1 MTPYLD
7 VQHLSKSFGALQ
19 LFEDI
24 SFSIGEGQRV
34 GLIAKNGTGKSTL
47 LSILA
52 GKEGYDSGEIIF
64 RRDLKVGMLEQS
76 PQFDPQE
83 SVLDACFNHQGD
95 PEKVL
100 KAKQV
105 LTKLKIR
112 DLQQPM
118 GQLSGGQQKRVALA
132 NVLLTEPDLLILDE
146 PTNHLDLEMIEWLE
160 GYLQRGNRTLLMVT
174 HDRFFLDRVCSVIL
188 ELDDHTIY
196 TYRGNYA
203 YYLEKRQERIDA
215 RRAEI
220 ARANNLYRTELE
232 WMRRMPQAR
241 GHKARYREEAFY
253 ELERV
258 AKQRIEERQLRLKA
272 SNVYIGSKI
281 FECQYI
287 SKRFEGGVT
296 ILNNFYYNFSRFEKM
311 GIVGNNGTGKS
322 TFIKML
328 LGQVPVDEG
337 RIVVGET
344 VRFGYFSQEG
354 LQFDEQQKV
363 IDVITA
369 IADYVDLGSGRK
381 LSASQLLQYFLFTP
395 EQQYNYVYKLSGG
408 ERRKLYLCTVLMKNP
423 NFLVLDEP
431 TNDLDI
437 VTLQILEEYLQDFPG
452 CVIVVSHD
460 RYFMDK
466 VVDHL
471 LVFKGQGEVQDF
483 PGNYTQYREW
493 AALQSEMSPK
503 LGDHRGMNKGKKDG
517 RSDPQPP
524 NLGGAGGAGGK
535 EKRRMSYKE
544 KREFEQLERDIA
556 ALEEEQRQIEEQLCS
571 GTLSI
576 EELTEKSKRLPLLK
590 DELDEKSMR
599 WLELSEI
606 EN

>member
-1 MTPYLD
+1 MAKDTPYLD
-7 VQHLSKSFGALQ
+7 VQQLTKSFGSLV
-19 LFEDI
+19 LFENI
-24 SFSIGEGQRV
+24 SFSIAEGQKV

-47 LSILA
+47 LSILS
-52 GKEGYDSGEIIF
+52 GKEGYDSGSIIF

-76 PQFDPQE
+76 PVFDSAE

-100 KAKQV
+100 KAKQI
-105 LTKLKIR
+105 LTQLKIR

-132 NVLLTEPDLLILDE
+132 NVLITDPDLLILDE

-160 GYLQRGNRTLLMVT
+160 GFLNRGNKTLLMVT

-188 ELDDHTIY
+188 ELDDQTVY
-196 TYRGNYA
+196 TYRGNYS
-203 YYLEKRQERIDA
+203 YYLEKRQERIDN

-241 GHKARYREEAFY
+241 GHKARYREDAFY
-253 ELERV
+253 ELEKI
-258 AKQRIEERQLRLKA
+258 AKQRIEERQLRLK
-272 SNVYIGSKI
+272 SRNVYIGSKI
-281 FECQYI
+281 FECQYV
-287 SKRFEGGVT
+287 SKAFDDKV
-296 ILNNFYYNFSRFEKM
+296 ILKDFYYNFSRFEKM

-328 LGQVPVDEG
+328 LGQVPPDDG
-337 RIVVGET
+337 RFDIGDT

-354 LQFDEQQKV
+354 LQFDEQTKV
-363 IDVITA
+363 IDVVKDFAEYI
-369 IADYVDLGSGRK
+369 DMGGGK
-381 LSASQLLQYFLFTP
+381 HLSASQFLQYFLFTP
-395 EQQYNYVYKLSGG
+395 EQQHNYVYKLSGG
-408 ERRKLYLCTVLMKNP
+408 ERRKLYLCTVLLKNP

-471 LVFKGQGEVQDF
+471 LVFKGDGDIQDF
-483 PGNYTQYREW
+483 PGNYTQYREFS
-493 AALQSEMSPK
+493 SEWK
-503 LGDHRGMNKGKKDG
+503 EARGEKSSKPDNTLKKPATDI
-517 RSDPQPP
+517 SLTP
-524 NLGGAGGAGGK
+524 NPSSLNS
-535 EKRRMSYKE
+535 KRKFTYKE
-544 KREFEQLERDIA
+544 KREFEQLEKDIA
-556 ALEEEQRQIEEQLCS
+556 ALEAEQRQLEEALCS
-571 GTLSI
+571 GTLSVDEI
-576 EELTEKSKRLPLLK
+576 TQISKRLPLLK
-590 DELDEKSMR
+590 DELDDKSMR

-606 EN
+606 GGS